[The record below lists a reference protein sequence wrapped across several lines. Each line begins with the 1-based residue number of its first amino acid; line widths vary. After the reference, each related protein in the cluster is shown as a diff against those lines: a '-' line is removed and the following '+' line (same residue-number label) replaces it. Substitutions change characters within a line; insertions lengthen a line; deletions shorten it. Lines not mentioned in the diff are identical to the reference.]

1 MNKQSDKL
9 VQNVD
14 NLDPLIVVELDEYR
28 DVKLNMQILKNQGQ
42 IKTDP

>member
-1 MNKQSDKL
+1 MNKQPDKL

-14 NLDPLIVVELDEYR
+14 NLDLLIAVELDEYR
-28 DVKLNMQILKNQGQ
+28 DVELNMQILKNQGR